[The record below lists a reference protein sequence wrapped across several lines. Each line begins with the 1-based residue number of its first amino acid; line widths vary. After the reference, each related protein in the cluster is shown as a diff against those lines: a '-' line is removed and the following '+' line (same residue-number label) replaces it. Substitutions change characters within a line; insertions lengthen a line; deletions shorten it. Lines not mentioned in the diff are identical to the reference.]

1 MKQIRVYEWV
11 LFALVG
17 ALVAVVMAS
26 EAGR

>member
-1 MKQIRVYEWV
+1 MKQIRIHEWL
-11 LFALVG
+11 LFALTG